1 MDVESLDLKKLRAFH
16 LVARHGNLRLAA
28 SRLNQTVP
36 AISSKLRRLEEDLG
50 IELFERLPNKLI
62 LTAAGE
68 KFLREVDAV
77 FERVEQA
84 IATLSSGTTPGG
96 RLAVSIGTDHSWYSA
111 PKISNFLKR
120 FPGVELRLQVYRASD
135 ALRALARGELDVSIG
150 VFPKLP
156 KALEREVIAESS
168 LSLVCMADDPLLR
181 RQPPK
186 LADIARH
193 RLIVLPRHAE
203 TRKLLDKAMANGSI
217 QASSIIEAANCQTA
231 ATFVEMGVG
240 VAIVHTL
247 CMGHHHARNLRC
259 VDLGQHFGKIAF
271 SVVYRRGGLR
281 SPLIR
286 GLLEEMAFQ

>member
-1 MDVESLDLKKLRAFH
+1 MDLDALDLKKLRAFH

-62 LTAAGE
+62 LTGAGE
-68 KFLREVDAV
+68 KFLREVDGV
-77 FERVEQA
+77 FDRVEQA
-84 IATLSSGTTPGG
+84 LATLSSGPSPGG
-96 RLAVSIGTDHSWYSA
+96 RLSVSIGTDHSWYSA
-111 PKISNFLKR
+111 PKISQFLTR

-156 KALEREVIAESS
+156 KALDREVIAEST
-168 LSLVCMADDPLLR
+168 LSLVCTAEHPLLR

-203 TRKLLDKAMANGSI
+203 TRKLVDKAMADGGIRPN
-217 QASSIIEAANCQTA
+217 SIIEAANCQTA
-231 ATFVEMGVG
+231 STFVEMGVG
-240 VAIVHTL
+240 VAIVHSL
-247 CMGHHHARNLRC
+247 CGGHLHSRNVRC
-259 VDLGQHFGKIAF
+259 LDLGQHFGKIAF

-286 GLLEEMAFQ
+286 GLIEELAFQ